1 MRGRVSN
8 GFESRSPVGVSAVGK
23 RTRRYGDRMRRVSVG
38 VVTATIISGV
48 LLVGGVI
55 MFFAARP
62 TGTAPFGWFAYQPLA
77 GAAFFP
83 GSLIMLTP
91 LMVAAATIAIVGL
104 VGIGAMAGYLLGRR
118 HQAAP

>member
-1 MRGRVSN
+1 
-8 GFESRSPVGVSAVGK
+8 
-23 RTRRYGDRMRRVSVG
+23 
-38 VVTATIISGV
+38 VTATIISGV

-77 GAAFFP
+77 AAAFFP

-91 LMVAAATIAIVGL
+91 PMVAAAAIGIVGL
-104 VGIGAMAGYLLGRR
+104 VGIGAIAGYLLGRR
-118 HQAAP
+118 HQAAR